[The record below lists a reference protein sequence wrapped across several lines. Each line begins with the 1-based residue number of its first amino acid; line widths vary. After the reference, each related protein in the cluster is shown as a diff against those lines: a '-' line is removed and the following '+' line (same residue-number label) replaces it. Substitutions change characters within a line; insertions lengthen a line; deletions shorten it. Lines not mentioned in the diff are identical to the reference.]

1 MSVLL
6 VRDVMRIGVPHCRD
20 NATLSEAARLM
31 AEGGLGFL
39 IVLDEDGEAVGWLN
53 EAMLA
58 RHFAADYEKLTAG
71 TAMNRVIPRVPPDI
85 PPAAAVQI
93 MLDQGLQQL
102 FILHES
108 PGPLRAAAVFTLRNV
123 VRVMAGLPREEGQ
136 GVGAPRRTAM
146 DAFRDR
152 YAKP

>member
-1 MSVLL
+1 MSTLL
-6 VRDVMRIGVPHCRD
+6 VRDVMRIGVPNCRD
-20 NATLSEAARLM
+20 DVSLSEAARLM

-39 IVLDEDGEAVGWLN
+39 VVLDEDSEVVGWLD

-58 RHFAADYEKLTAG
+58 RHFTKDYEKLTAG
-71 TAMNRVIPRVPPDI
+71 VVMNSDIPRVPPDI
-85 PPAAAVQI
+85 PAAAAVQI

-108 PGPLRAAAVFTLRNV
+108 PGPARAAAVFTLRNL
-123 VRVMAGLPREEGQ
+123 VRVMAGLPREEGL

-152 YAKP
+152 YTKP